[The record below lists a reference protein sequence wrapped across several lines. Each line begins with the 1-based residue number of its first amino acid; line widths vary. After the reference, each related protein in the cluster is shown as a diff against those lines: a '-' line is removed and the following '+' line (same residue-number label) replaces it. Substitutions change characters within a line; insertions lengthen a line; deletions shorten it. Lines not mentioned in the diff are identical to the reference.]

1 VKNGCHDKPIPR
13 WLYEFVDE
21 PVAKITTAPMYFT
34 RGYTFHTFTH
44 GSKRST
50 ANFGIQVQGETDFYG
65 VLQQIIE
72 ITYPG
77 TINLKCVLFKCD
89 WYDPT
94 SGRGVRKNNLGV
106 IDVNANRRYAKFE
119 PYCLASQA
127 DQVCFLPYPR
137 IRERRERWLSV
148 IKVNPRGRII
158 VGEIADVAMQ
168 AERVAEMSVPTE
180 STENILHIDQITKKQ
195 KSLLMIPPKGLFQK
209 NTSLMLKLKKMTS
222 QMMRLKI
229 ETMKMY
235 LKMNLIRQNFTFM
248 LYCLVFEFFLKKNI
262 TRCDGIATKLRRNC
276 KIPSQ
281 LPLKFATDL
290 HGHPRNSVATL

>member
-1 VKNGCHDKPIPR
+1 MKNGCHDKPIPR
-13 WLYEFVDE
+13 WLYEFVDK
-21 PVAKITTAPMYFT
+21 PVAKITTSPMYFT
-34 RGYTFHTFTH
+34 RGYTFHTYTH

-50 ANFGIQVQGETDFYG
+50 ANFGIQLQGETDFYG

-72 ITYPG
+72 VTYSG
-77 TINLKCVLFKCD
+77 SINLKCVLFKCD

-180 STENILHIDQITKKQ
+180 STENILHIDPDNQEAEVIVDASTEGSVSEEDEFDAETDEDDITNDEAENRDNENV
-195 KSLLMIPPKGLFQK
+195 SE
-209 NTSLMLKLKKMTS
+209 NES
-222 QMMRLKI
+222 
-229 ETMKMY
+229 
-235 LKMNLIRQNFTFM
+235 
-248 LYCLVFEFFLKKNI
+248 
-262 TRCDGIATKLRRNC
+262 D
-276 KIPSQ
+276 
-281 LPLKFATDL
+281 
-290 HGHPRNSVATL
+290 